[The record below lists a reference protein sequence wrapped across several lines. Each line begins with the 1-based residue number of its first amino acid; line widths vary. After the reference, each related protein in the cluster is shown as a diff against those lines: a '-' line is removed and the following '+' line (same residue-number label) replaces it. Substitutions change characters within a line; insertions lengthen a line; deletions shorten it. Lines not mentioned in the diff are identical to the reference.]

1 MKEVWKDIPG
11 YENLYQVSNKGRIK
25 SLYNYKRNGT
35 DILIPRLKKGYYTI
49 GLRKSGKRKWIGIH
63 RLVAM
68 AFIPNENNYKCVNHK
83 DENPINNVVSNL
95 EWCTHKY
102 NNCYGT
108 RIERVKEK
116 VSKPVLKYDL
126 KGNFIKE
133 YKSLMEAYRDSN
145 IKSASNIT
153 MCCYGKYK
161 QAGGYVW
168 RYKGVV
174 SQ

>member
-68 AFIPNENNYKCVNHK
+68 AFILNENNYKCVNHK
-83 DENPINNVVSNL
+83 DENKLNNNVVIN
-95 EWCTHKY
+95 
-102 NNCYGT
+102 
-108 RIERVKEK
+108 
-116 VSKPVLKYDL
+116 KP
-126 KGNFIKE
+126 
-133 YKSLMEAYRDSN
+133 
-145 IKSASNIT
+145 
-153 MCCYGKYK
+153 
-161 QAGGYVW
+161 
-168 RYKGVV
+168 
-174 SQ
+174 